1 MAEVQPGVVE
11 SQRIGMTS
19 EENRSEDQKRVARRI
34 PGPFDGWRVSAL
46 ETPVRIFDISIG
58 GCFVNSVH
66 EQEPH
71 REVTLKIELPS
82 EETIC
87 VKAITLD
94 QRSDLGY
101 AVRFVEIEEA
111 DELRLKRALARL
123 QGGEV

>member
-1 MAEVQPGVVE
+1 MPPV
-11 SQRIGMTS
+11 RMTS
-19 EENRSEDQKRVARRI
+19 EGQPRTAADDKRAAPRI

-66 EQEPH
+66 HQEPH
-71 REVTLKIELPS
+71 REITLKIELPS
-82 EETIC
+82 EEPIS

-101 AVRFVEIEEA
+101 AVRFVEIEDA
-111 DELRLKRALARL
+111 DGHRLRRALERL
-123 QGGEV
+123 AAGAV